1 MQSPIRVGGRAN
13 KKSHADGAQD
23 KQGVLINTGVKDVGS
38 PPLIGCW
45 ATTTNGGCH
54 KAMRPGRGLA
64 EWHMLPSWKPPAHPA
79 VCPGKLLWLG
89 LATPR
94 RSALACL
101 RRPEPPTDICSNGHM
116 AVTGLGSIRIQGY
129 VLGGFEI
136 LRQLDLCAHEDLQV
150 LAKSGGYRC
159 HQDPLGRS

>member
-1 MQSPIRVGGRAN
+1 MSTSKPIEPAALVY
-13 KKSHADGAQD
+13 DGCSAEQFLAFD
-23 KQGVLINTGVKDVGS
+23 RQVKR
-38 PPLIGCW
+38 W
-45 ATTTNGGCH
+45 
-54 KAMRPGRGLA
+54 
-64 EWHMLPSWKPPAHPA
+64 
-79 VCPGKLLWLG
+79 
-89 LATPR
+89 
-94 RSALACL
+94 L
-101 RRPEPPTDICSNGHM
+101 RRKFKGLTKYFWDGEAPTGRPVTQESELQEPPTDICSNGHM